1 MPQHGNDE
9 IEMVGVQAGHE
20 TAHTC
25 SADLSRPAGFATEWH
40 RSGDVS
46 AVRQQVPGLVDTE
59 SEELSR
65 RSSPCAIGGS
75 PSAKRCL
82 SKETPDAREGF
93 CRVDTHRVLVQSNLL
108 RVIEPETTT
117 GRSTRTYLWKTA

>member
-25 SADLSRPAGFATEWH
+25 SADLSRPAGSPQTGTGP
-40 RSGDVS
+40 SMS
-46 AVRQQVPGLVDTE
+46 ITVRDQVPGLVGGQVDTE

-65 RSSPCAIGGS
+65 RSSPCAIRGS

-82 SKETPDAREGF
+82 SK
-93 CRVDTHRVLVQSNLL
+93 
-108 RVIEPETTT
+108 
-117 GRSTRTYLWKTA
+117 